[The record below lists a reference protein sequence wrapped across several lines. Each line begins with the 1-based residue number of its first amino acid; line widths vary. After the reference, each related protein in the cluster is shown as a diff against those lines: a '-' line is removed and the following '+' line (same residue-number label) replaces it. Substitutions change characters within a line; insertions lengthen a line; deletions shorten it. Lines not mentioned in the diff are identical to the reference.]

1 MINIFIALLSAAVGI
16 YLGSV
21 IFGKD
26 EPKVDTTEMQ
36 NPVTL
41 YHPIVRTFEFRNGLT
56 KEKLVA
62 DVLKPCMVEFYN
74 HWYGSTEFLVDFYN
88 HWYGSTEFLD
98 EALKWPGNI
107 EQLADRILEWYNPG
121 SGYTELLL
129 VAYSDGN
136 GSFQVDFTWRKP
148 NPMFI
153 CSRAAVEGIE
163 QYYKDAN

>member
-1 MINIFIALLSAAVGI
+1 MLATIITICINVLAFAVGVYI
-16 YLGSV
+16 GSI

-36 NPVTL
+36 NPVKL

-56 KEKLVA
+56 KAKLVA
-62 DVLKPCMVEFYN
+62 DVLKPCMVEFYH
-74 HWYGSTEFLVDFYN
+74 HWYGITASF
-88 HWYGSTEFLD
+88 
-98 EALKWPGNI
+98 KWPDNL

-153 CSRAAVEGIE
+153 CSRAAFEGIE
-163 QYYKDAN
+163 QYYKDFAEI